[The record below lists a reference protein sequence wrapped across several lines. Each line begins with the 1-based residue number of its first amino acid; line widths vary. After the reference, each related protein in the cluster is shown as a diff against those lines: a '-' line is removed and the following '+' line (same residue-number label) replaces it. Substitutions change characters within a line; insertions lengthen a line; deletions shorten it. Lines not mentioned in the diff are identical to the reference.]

1 MKIYNVENINH
12 YIRDLITNEFKYPLA
27 IKGEMSNLNKSN
39 AGHYYFTLSSGDAS
53 ISCAFFV
60 NKNMK
65 KLDLTAFDQEEVLI
79 IGSIDFYIT
88 KGRFQVIVEDVDI
101 YGEGAL
107 KKSIEKTRIKLEAE
121 GIFDNNRPISKY
133 PNKVAVITSP
143 KSDAFKDVC
152 SKFQERYPLLEIIL
166 YPVTV
171 QGKNAS
177 NEIINQII
185 KCNHDNEV
193 DVIML
198 IRGGGSLE
206 DLMPFNEEKMAI
218 SIYESK
224 IPIVTG
230 IGHQPDTTI
239 ADYAADKAM
248 ETPTAAAVY
257 IAPDQD
263 EILQNID
270 ILIDSM
276 NIQIDNYLEDKK
288 NKINIMRVNLERIN
302 PSNVIKI
309 NKNLYRDLDTRLHN
323 IMLIKNTALNLEVN
337 NHLSRLDVFQKN
349 IYKTYELAK
358 KEFVDMCKSIN
369 NTLTDTIAAKKSLV
383 KRLNLEIKSCNPKNV
398 LKKGYSI
405 LSDKKGKLLKST
417 KTLISA
423 NDIIVE
429 MHDGKV
435 EIKKNNNKK
444 LLD

>member
-206 DLMPFNEEKMAI
+206 DLMPFNDEKMAT

-369 NTLTDTIAAKKSLV
+369 NTLTDTITAKKSLV
-383 KRLNLEIKSCNPKNV
+383 KRLNLEINLCNPKNV

-405 LSDKKGKLLKST
+405 LSDKEGKLLKST

>member
-39 AGHYYFTLSSGDAS
+39 AGHYYFTLSSDDAS

-60 NKNMK
+60 NKNTK

>member
-53 ISCAFFV
+53 ISCAFFI

-121 GIFDNNRPISKY
+121 GRFDNNRPISKY

>member
-1 MKIYNVENINH
+1 MKIYSVEYINH
-12 YIRDLITNEFKYPLA
+12 YLKDLINNEFKYPIA
-27 IKGEMSNLNKSN
+27 IKGEMSDLNKSN

-60 NKNMK
+60 NKNLK
-65 KLDLTAFDQEEVLI
+65 KLDLTVFDQEEVLI

-88 KGRFQVIVEDVDI
+88 KGRFQIIVEDVDI

-121 GIFDNNRPISKY
+121 GIFNNNREISRY
-133 PNKVAVITSP
+133 PNKVGVITSP
-143 KSDAFKDVC
+143 KSDAFRDIC

-218 SIYESK
+218 SIFESK

-230 IGHQPDTTI
+230 IGHQPDITI

-257 IAPDQD
+257 IAPDQN

-270 ILIDSM
+270 ILTDSM
-276 NIQIDNYLEDKK
+276 KIQINNYFENKK
-288 NKINIMRVNLERIN
+288 NKMDIIRTNLERIN

-309 NKNLYRDLDTRLHN
+309 NKNLYHDLNTKLHN
-323 IMLIKNTALNLEVN
+323 IIQIKNTALNHKVDNYFFKLGT
-337 NHLSRLDVFQKN
+337 FKKN
-349 IYKTYELAK
+349 IYKTYVLTK
-358 KEFVDMCKSIN
+358 KEFKEIHKSISKN
-369 NTLTDTIAAKKSLV
+369 FVSIITSKKSLV
-383 KRLNLEIKSCNPKNV
+383 KRLSLEIQSCNPRNV
-398 LKKGYSI
+398 LKKGYGI
-405 LSDKKGKLLKST
+405 LSNKKGELLKST
-417 KTLISA
+417 KALMNTH
-423 NDIIVE
+423 DIIIE
-429 MHDGKV
+429 MYDGKI
-435 EIKKNNNKK
+435 EIKKNNSKK
-444 LLD
+444 SLD

>member
-53 ISCAFFV
+53 ISCAFFI

>member
-218 SIYESK
+218 GIYGAK

-369 NTLTDTIAAKKSLV
+369 NTLTDTIATKKSLV

>member
-1 MKIYNVENINH
+1 MKIYSVEHINH
-12 YIRDLITNEFKYPLA
+12 SIKDLVNNEFKYPIA
-27 IKGEMSNLNKSN
+27 IKGEMSDLNKSN

-60 NKNMK
+60 NKNTK
-65 KLDLTAFDQEEVLI
+65 KLDLTVFDQEEVLV

-88 KGRFQVIVEDVDI
+88 KGRFQVVIEDVDI

-107 KKSIEKTRIKLEAE
+107 KRSIEKTRIKLEAE
-121 GIFDNNRPISKY
+121 GIFNNNRQISKY
-133 PNKVAVITSP
+133 PNKVGVITSP
-143 KSDAFKDVC
+143 KSDAFRDVC

-206 DLMPFNEEKMAI
+206 DLMPFNEEKIAI
-218 SIYESK
+218 SIFKSK

-230 IGHQPDTTI
+230 IGHQPDITI

-257 IAPDQD
+257 VAPDQN

-270 ILIDSM
+270 ILNDSM
-276 NIQIDNYLEDKK
+276 NMQINNFLENKK
-288 NKINIMRVNLERIN
+288 NKINIIRSNLERIN
-302 PSNVIKI
+302 PSTVIKI
-309 NKNLYRDLDTRLHN
+309 NKNLYRDLDIRLHN
-323 IMLIKNTALNLEVN
+323 IIQMKITTIKLKLDNYLFRMDALK
-337 NHLSRLDVFQKN
+337 KN
-349 IYKTYELAK
+349 IYKTYILTK
-358 KEFVDMCKSIN
+358 KEFIEMSKSISKTFV
-369 NTLTDTIAAKKSLV
+369 NTITTKKSLV
-383 KRLNLEIKSCNPKNV
+383 KRLNLEIQSCNPRNV
-398 LKKGYSI
+398 LKKGYGI
-405 LSDKKGKLLKST
+405 LSNKKGELLKST
-417 KTLISA
+417 KALISA
-423 NDIIVE
+423 NDIIIE
-429 MHDGKV
+429 MYDGKIK
-435 EIKKNNNKK
+435 IKKNNSKK
-444 LLD
+444 SLD